1 VTLAR
6 LRRLGVLLL
15 LVAAPG
21 AASAQEPTGAT
32 TPGGYVG
39 AEHWAVRA
47 AWRASELGLA
57 RSYMPA
63 QRLVPLTMVEEALRE
78 AAETA
83 ALHSPGVQELAE
95 EWYARFQEEFPV
107 RAGGAHEAASFAR
120 LRSASAGVGLVSRT
134 GRVAPGLGEFPNHT
148 GSDPLGE
155 MRGATAGAEG
165 AVSLGSHVSVQVAS
179 RFEPGELDLPV
190 ADLGLTAGPW
200 SLSIGRQAVGYGW
213 GRGGGVI
220 LSGAEPFNRVEL
232 ATTRPIRPL
241 PVGPISLHFFF
252 SRLSEERH
260 EREPYFW
267 GARGVWRPHPR
278 FDLAVQRAA
287 MFGGHGVTIT
297 ARRLGNMLIGRV
309 VSVGFENQIVS
320 AAGRFRLP
328 SEALLPLTLYTEWGA
343 EDAAGAWRDTPGY
356 VVGVETPALPGVP
369 QLALGLEYASF
380 AGSCCG
386 NPPWYRH
393 HAFPGSWA
401 GDDAPLGHPLGGNGT
416 ELLAHAGADLLDA
429 RLRLGTRA
437 FRRNRREENL
447 FVPGRAGRSTG
458 MSAELTWRQG
468 TRSELAVAFSG
479 ERGDGWR
486 ESDLRVGGRLLL
498 GN

>member
-1 VTLAR
+1 MNLAR
-6 LRRLGVLLL
+6 LRRLGALLL

-32 TPGGYVG
+32 GPGGYLG

-57 RSYMPA
+57 PSYMPA

-78 AAETA
+78 AADAA
-83 ALHSPGVQELAE
+83 ALRSPGVQDLADG
-95 EWYARFQEEFPV
+95 WYARFQEEFPA
-107 RAGGAHEAASFAR
+107 RAGGADGASFAR
-120 LRSASAGVGLVSRT
+120 LRSASAGVGLLSRT
-134 GRVAPGLGEFPNHT
+134 GRVAPGLGQSPNHT

-155 MRGATAGAEG
+155 TRGATAGAEG
-165 AVSLGSHVSVQVAS
+165 AVSLGSHVSVQVAA
-179 RFEPGELDLPV
+179 RFEPGDLDVPV

-200 SLSIGRQAVGYGW
+200 SLSLGRQAVGYGW
-213 GRGGGVI
+213 GRGAGVI

-241 PVGPISLHFFF
+241 PMGPISLHLFF

-267 GARGVWRPHPR
+267 GARAGWRPHPR
-278 FDLAVQRAA
+278 FDLAIQRAA
-287 MFGGHGVTIT
+287 MFGGHGETIT
-297 ARRLGNMLIGRV
+297 VRRLASMLIGDV

-328 SEALLPLTLYTEWGA
+328 TEALLPLTLYAEWGA
-343 EDAAGAWRDTPGY
+343 EDAAGAWFDVPGY
-356 VVGVETPALPGVP
+356 LVGVETPALPGAP
-369 QLALGLEYASF
+369 EITLGVEYASF

-393 HAFPGSWA
+393 HAFLGSWA
-401 GDDAPLGHPLGGNGT
+401 GDEAPLGHPLGGNGT
-416 ELLAHAGADLLDA
+416 ELLARAGADLLDA
-429 RLRLGTRA
+429 RLRLDTRA

-447 FVPGRAGRSTG
+447 FVPGRAGESTG

-468 TRSELAVAFSG
+468 ARSELGVALSG
-479 ERGDGWR
+479 EQGEGWK
-486 ESDLRVGGRLLL
+486 ESDLRIGGRLLL
-498 GN
+498 GR